1 MLLYQLYGQFVQ
13 NASRCYLK
21 KRKDVGGQV
30 DGKFVERCGLNTVS
44 ELVKA
49 SLCSS
54 LTFHPPSL
62 KEHRLLV
69 LRHPSPHLLSER
81 SLMPSRIYCICL
93 GLMVRS
99 ERPVETRRTGRIYA
113 CLRAK
118 EAMRRPKAGKL
129 RRKDQ

>member
-69 LRHPSPHLLSER
+69 LRHRSPHLLSV
-81 SLMPSRIYCICL
+81 P
-93 GLMVRS
+93 
-99 ERPVETRRTGRIYA
+99 PVPQSSDVI
-113 CLRAK
+113 
-118 EAMRRPKAGKL
+118 
-129 RRKDQ
+129 KDILHLSGTNGQV